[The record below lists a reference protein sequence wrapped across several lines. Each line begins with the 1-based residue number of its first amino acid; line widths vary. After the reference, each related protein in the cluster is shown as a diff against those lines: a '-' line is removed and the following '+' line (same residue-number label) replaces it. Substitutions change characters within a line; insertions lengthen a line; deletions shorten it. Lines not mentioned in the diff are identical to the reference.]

1 MKKTFIILSGIILLT
16 MNLSAQQSPKEIKS
30 LLDKYEQQL
39 MRLDNGYDTVYQE
52 IYYQIKQQYNPANR
66 AIWHSCMAQ
75 FLNNYYQEN
84 RWRIL
89 ERTPVEG
96 GIPDD
101 LKLWDIQTLVK
112 QIVFHYQQSLRDEE
126 YLASIPIQEYAPL
139 LDSVYA
145 EEYRPTLYDLL
156 AFRALD
162 FLSRRISEMPIPATP
177 FDVNN
182 GKYWSENSVFT
193 NMNISSPDE
202 FSFSYHSLKIMQT
215 LTRLHQNDIDPH
227 ALLDVT
233 LRRLDYLSS
242 NSTMENA
249 SETML
254 KELLKLEQQYQNRSG
269 HEMVAYRLGNY
280 YQDRG
285 RSYDKNTHPEYA
297 NDHVTA
303 IEWFQKAIDDDPK
316 SLEGRNSQVE
326 INQIQQSSIG
336 FSVVNIMPVGKPNLI
351 NFNYKNSRHI
361 YFRIIPITDAEY
373 SQLMRSNRTYQDLIA
388 KKNIYETSFAA
399 PDEKDY
405 RTRSGHFLLP
415 AMKQGLYILLA
426 SNAPFSSNSMGDYA
440 YTKVRISNLA
450 VNYRSNGTLYE
461 FFATDRSTGR
471 PIEGVNVSVQ
481 TFSDYQHKKQLS
493 HYKLTTD
500 KNGRCEYRFADKEI
514 GRLRVT
520 VSKSGEE
527 FTLIEN
533 NWMEKPYSGS
543 RDDLRTYIFTDRTIY
558 RPGQTVYYKGIVVK
572 EASESGHYRTV
583 SKDVAV
589 AATERVILKDAN
601 WQDIEKV
608 DVTTNEFGSF
618 SGSFVLPTSGLNG
631 TYQIRCDHGS
641 ADIRVEEYKRP
652 TFEVEMEQ
660 PKEQFKIDQEVKVS
674 GTVKAYAG
682 YALEGA
688 TVKYNV
694 VREASFPWWRWWW
707 WSPSSPSQQIASGE
721 VTTDADGKFLIQFTA
736 LPDLESQ
743 RYNPLYRYK
752 ITVDVTDITGE
763 THSANTSV
771 LVSKNSLMINSD
783 LPEHLF
789 TSDKNAFAVKATNLA
804 GEPQKAVLHYE
815 IAALQTP
822 AEYLNECPSHDFYLS
837 DSTAMKKALPYL
849 DFQNK
854 RRMENWEGDI
864 VCGGEFEADGK
875 RIFSIPNLEK
885 LAEGTYKITFTTRDQ
900 DRNEITQENF
910 FTLHN
915 EKSKKSVAYKPLWIH
930 QQNGET
936 SEVGETIHVTIE
948 TYLKDAS
955 VLCEIFSN
963 DKLIESKWVNL
974 DRGKATFTYLLTERD
989 LGTVVFRA
997 YTAQNNRQYEDA
1009 LSVYVP
1015 YSHKKIDFDF
1025 LTFRDKTEPGSAEQ
1039 YQIRLKD
1046 KNGDKVAAELLCS
1059 MYDASLD
1066 AFASPNSFNRSI
1078 FSRWHSLYD
1087 YSFSG
1092 SINRNGFSTSYGG
1105 SLSNANIG
1113 GIRERIYPQLQFLN
1127 RGYYSY
1133 GRGGGRL
1140 YKTAAAAPDGVV
1152 LNMVEDNISV
1162 NSALDFTA
1170 DVMEEAKETGLAEMA
1185 DEGVHTEGSRQEEPE
1200 QNQVRTNFN
1209 ETAFFYPHLRTDK
1222 DGNVLISFTM
1232 PESLTRW
1239 KLLGFAHNTDL
1250 MSGYFEKYVQT
1261 SKKLMVVPNVPRFL
1275 REGDTLI
1282 LSAKVVNMD
1291 SVTQCGNVTLQ
1302 FYNAIDGQPVDMIL
1316 NNSVETVHAPSLLPE
1331 NTQPFDVKPG
1341 ASQEVLFRVLVPQN
1355 LGAVTCRIVA
1365 RNLETPAFADGEERT
1380 LPILT
1385 NRILVTESLPLHISG
1400 KGSKSFTFE
1409 RLKNSFA
1416 ANASTTL
1423 STQSLTLEFTPNP
1436 IWYAIQAMPYLMEYP
1451 YECNEQIFSRYY
1463 ANTLATNIVNSH
1475 PRVKQVFDEW
1485 LNTSPDAFCSQ
1496 LEKNQELKS
1505 VLLEETPWVLDAQKE
1520 SARKQN
1526 IALLFDLQRM
1536 AKENK
1541 SACKKLEERQNSDGG
1556 WSWFSGGQSSAY
1568 ITEHIVAGCGHLNAL
1583 GVKSELKSATIRKA
1597 INYMDREMY
1606 DFYQRWQKKEHSCSW
1621 GDIHYLYARS
1631 FFLDQKVSL
1640 THQEAYNYNY
1650 NNIKKNWK
1658 SQSIYM
1664 QGMIAFVCYR
1674 NGDTQLAK
1682 QIIADIKSMAQY
1694 SEEMG
1699 MFWKKAGYG
1708 YFWYEAPIERQAL
1721 LIEAFNTITHDTE
1734 SVEKMQLWLLKQKQ
1748 TQSWPTTKSTTEAIY
1763 ALLLNNTQLEN
1774 TNSVQLTM
1782 GNWTYTE
1789 GADTEQ
1795 AEAGTGYIKK
1805 CWKGDEVTA
1814 DMSTIKI
1821 EKQTSGPAWGGLYW
1835 QYLENLDKVEHS
1847 QDGNFS
1853 IQKQLYKVEIGER
1866 GEVLTA
1872 LTEQSPLK
1880 AGDKVRVRVEIRADR
1895 DMEYVHLK
1903 DMRAA
1908 CFEPTNVLSGYR
1920 HQDGLWYYE
1929 CTKDASTNFFIDYLP
1944 KGTYVFEYTLV
1955 ATMTGTYSN
1964 GLTTI
1969 QCMYAPE
1976 FTSHSEGI
1984 RVSVK

>member
-1 MKKTFIILSGIILLT
+1 MKKHLLCLLT
-16 MNLSAQQSPKEIKS
+16 LPLILMNTISAQQTPKDIKV
-30 LLDKYEQQL
+30 LLDKYERQL
-39 MRLDNGYDTVYQE
+39 MRLDEGYDTVYQD
-52 IYYQIKQQYNPANR
+52 ISNQIEQQKTEPANL
-66 AIWHSCMAQ
+66 AIWHSCMAS
-75 FLNNYYQEN
+75 LLYNYYSQE
-84 RWRIL
+84 RYRIL
-89 ERTPVEG
+89 DRTPIESDSV
-96 GIPDD
+96 PTDFNM
-101 LKLWDIQTLVK
+101 WDIQTLVK
-112 QIVFHYQQSLRDEE
+112 QIVFHYQQSLRNEE
-126 YLASIPIQEYAPL
+126 YLIRIPIREYAPL
-139 LDSVYA
+139 LDSVTSEA
-145 EEYRPTLYDLL
+145 YRPTLYDFL

-162 FLSRRISEMPIPATP
+162 FLSRRISEMPIPTTP

-182 GKYWSENSVFT
+182 GKYWSENEVFT
-193 NMNISSPDE
+193 NIIISSPDE
-202 FSFSYHSLKIMQT
+202 YSFSYLSLKIMQT
-215 LTRLHQNDIDPH
+215 LTQLHLNDNDPR

-233 LRRLDYLSS
+233 LRRYEYLSS
-242 NSTMENA
+242 NSTLDNA
-249 SETML
+249 SETLL
-254 KELLKLEQQYQNRSG
+254 KELMKLEQKYRNQKG
-269 HEMVAYRLGNY
+269 HEMVAYKLGEY
-280 YQDRG
+280 YQKRG
-285 RSYDKNTHPEYA
+285 NSYDKNTHPEYA
-297 NDHVTA
+297 KDYVTA
-303 IEWFQKAIDDDPK
+303 IEWYQTAVKDAPK
-316 SLEGRNSQVE
+316 SIEGQNAKVKIAELEE
-326 INQIQQSSIG
+326 SSIE
-336 FSVVNIMPVGKPNLI
+336 FTVVNIMPVDEPNLI
-351 NFNYKNSRHI
+351 SFRYKNSQNI
-361 YFRIIPITDAEY
+361 YFRIIPTTDAEY
-373 SQLMRSNRTYQDLIA
+373 NQLLNSNLFYSNLIN
-388 KKNIYETSFAA
+388 KKRVYETSIPV

-405 RTRSGHFLLP
+405 RKKTGHFQMP
-415 AMKQGLYILLA
+415 ALKQGLYILLA
-426 SNAPFSSNSMGDYA
+426 SNAPFSHNSKGEYT

-450 VNYRSNGTLYE
+450 ANYRENDSFYE
-461 FFATDRSTGR
+461 FFFVDRMTGK
-471 PIEGVNVSVQ
+471 PIEGVTVNLK
-481 TFSDYQHKKQLS
+481 TYSDYQSKHLISQHKIS
-493 HYKLTTD
+493 SD
-500 KNGRCEYRFADKEI
+500 KNGRCEHLFTEKEI
-514 GRLRVT
+514 GRLT
-520 VSKSGEE
+520 AIVSKNGEE
-527 FTLIEN
+527 YTLIKN
-533 NWMEKPYSGS
+533 QWMSGS
-543 RDDLRTYIFTDRTIY
+543 STDSREELRTYLFTDRSIY
-558 RPGQTVYYKGIVVK
+558 RPGQTVYYKGVVVRTEGRGYYTTSK
-572 EASESGHYRTV
+572 E
-583 SKDVAV
+583 V
-589 AATERVILKDAN
+589 AAQLDEQVILKDAN
-601 WQDIEKV
+601 WQDIEKEN
-608 DVTTNEFGSF
+608 VTTNEYGSF

-631 TYQIRCDHGS
+631 IYHLHCDHG
-641 ADIRVEEYKRP
+641 ATQIRVEEYKRP
-652 TFEVEMEQ
+652 TFEVAMEQ
-660 PKEQFKIDQEVKVS
+660 PKEQFKIDQEVTITGS
-674 GTVKAYAG
+674 VKAYAG

-707 WSPSSPSQQIASGE
+707 YSPSSPSQQITSGE
-721 VTTDADGKFLIQFTA
+721 VATDADGTFRIQFTA

-752 ITVDVTDITGE
+752 ITADVTDITGE

-771 LVSKNSLMINSD
+771 LVSKNSLMIDSD
-783 LPEHLF
+783 LPEHIAAD
-789 TSDKNAFAVKATNLA
+789 DKNAFSVKATNLA
-804 GEPQKAVLHYE
+804 GEAQSATLHYE
-815 IAALQTP
+815 IVLLQTP
-822 AEYLNECPSHDFYLS
+822 EEYLNTCPSHDYYLS
-837 DSTAMKKALPYL
+837 DSTTLIKALPYL
-849 DFQNK
+849 DIQNK
-854 RRMENWEGDI
+854 RNIQDWEVLKTIASGN
-864 VCGGEFEADGK
+864 FEADGK
-875 RIFSIPNLEK
+875 RMFSIPNLEK

-900 DRNEITQENF
+900 DHNEIVDESYVTIYQKN
-910 FTLHN
+910 
-915 EKSKKSVAYKPLWIH
+915 SKKSVVYKPLWIH
-930 QQNGET
+930 QDKNDIN
-936 SEVGETIHVTIE
+936 EVGQTLHITIE
-948 TYLKDAS
+948 SYLKNAY
-955 VLCEIFSN
+955 VLCEIISN
-963 DKLIESKWVNL
+963 DKLLESKWVRL
-974 DRGKATFTYLLTERD
+974 DRGKNAFTYSLTERD
-989 LGTVVFRA
+989 LGHVTFRA
-997 YTAQNNRQYEDA
+997 YTVQNNFQYVEQQNI
-1009 LSVYVP
+1009 YVP

-1046 KNGDKVAAELLCS
+1046 KNGDMVAAELLCA

-1066 AFASPNSFNRSI
+1066 AFASPNSFNRNIFQWSKPTFNGS
-1078 FSRWHSLYD
+1078 FSRN
-1087 YSFSG
+1087 
-1092 SINRNGFSTSYGG
+1092 IRNNGFSWSHCNW
-1105 SLSNANIG
+1105 LSHTNHKG
-1113 GIRERIYPQLQFLN
+1113 TQERSYPQLKFIQSYRYF
-1127 RGYYSY
+1127 SY
-1133 GRGGGRL
+1133 GAGRA
-1140 YKTAAAAPDGVV
+1140 YKSASVAHPEEVV
-1152 LNMVEDNISV
+1152 LNVVEDNISV
-1162 NSALDFTA
+1162 NTSFDFEA
-1170 DVMEEAKETGLAEMA
+1170 DAMVKAEETGLSEMM
-1185 DEGVHTEGSRQEEPE
+1185 DEGVPTENTQQEEQE
-1200 QNQVRTNFN
+1200 QPQVRTNFD

-1275 REGDTLI
+1275 REGDTLV

-1302 FYNAIDGQPVDMIL
+1302 FFNAIDGQPVDMIL
-1316 NNSVETVHAPSLLPE
+1316 DAAGM
-1331 NTQPFDVKPG
+1331 PFDVKPG
-1341 ASQEVLFRVLVPQN
+1341 ASQEVRFRVLVPQN
-1355 LGAVTCRIVA
+1355 IGAVTCRIVA

-1400 KGSKSFTFE
+1400 KGSKAFTFE

-1505 VLLEETPWVLDAQKE
+1505 VLLEETPWVLDAQRE

-1526 IALLFDLQRM
+1526 VALLFDLQRM
-1536 AKENK
+1536 AKECK
-1541 SACKKLEERQNSDGG
+1541 SACKKLEDRQNSDGG
-1556 WSWFSGGQSSAY
+1556 WSWFSGGESSTY
-1568 ITEHIVAGCGHLNAL
+1568 ITEHIVAGSGHLNVL
-1583 GVKSELKSATIRKA
+1583 GVQSELKSATLKRA
-1597 INYMDREMY
+1597 INYIDREMN
-1606 DFYQRWQKKEHSCSW
+1606 DFYQRWQKKEHACSW

-1631 FFLDQKVSL
+1631 FFLNQKVSL
-1640 THQEAYNYNY
+1640 AHQEAYNYNY

-1658 SQSIYM
+1658 NQSIYM
-1664 QGMIAFVCYR
+1664 QGMIALVCQR

-1682 QIIADIKSMAQY
+1682 QIIAHIKSMAQY
-1694 SEEMG
+1694 NEEMG

-1774 TNSVQLTM
+1774 TNGVKLTM
-1782 GNWTYTE
+1782 GDWTYTE
-1789 GADTEQ
+1789 GSGTEQ

-1805 CWKGDEVTA
+1805 CWKGDDVTA

-1847 QDGNFS
+1847 MDGNFS

-1866 GEVLTA
+1866 GEMLTA
-1872 LTEQSPLK
+1872 ITEQSPMK
-1880 AGDKVRVRVEIRADR
+1880 AGDKVRVRVEIRVDR

-1976 FTSHSEGI
+1976 FTSHSEGT
-1984 RVSVK
+1984 RVTVK

>member
-1 MKKTFIILSGIILLT
+1 MKKHLLCLLALPLIFMT
-16 MNLSAQQSPKEIKS
+16 NISAQQTPKDIKS
-30 LLDKYEQQL
+30 LLDKYENNL
-39 MRLDNGYDTVYQE
+39 MRYDNGFDSVYQA
-52 IYYQIKQQYNPANR
+52 ITVQIAQQQINPANL
-66 AIWHSCMAQ
+66 AVWHSCMAEM
-75 FLNNYYQEN
+75 LENYYYSN
-84 RWRIL
+84 RYRIL
-89 ERTPVEG
+89 DRTPVEG
-96 GIPDD
+96 PVPAN
-101 LKLWDIQTLVK
+101 LNVWDIQTLVK
-112 QIVFHYQQSLRDEE
+112 QIIFHYQQSLRNED
-126 YLASIPIQEYAPL
+126 YLARIPIRQYAPL
-139 LDSVYA
+139 LDSVTS
-145 EEYRPTLYDLL
+145 ESYRPTLYDFL
-156 AFRALD
+156 AFRTLD

-177 FDVNN
+177 FDINN
-182 GKYWSENSVFT
+182 GKYWSDNSVFT
-193 NMNISSPDE
+193 NIVISSPDE
-202 FSFSYHSLKIMQT
+202 YSFSYLSLKIMQN
-215 LTRLHQNDIDPH
+215 LTRLHLHDADPH

-233 LRRLDYLSS
+233 LRRYEYLAS
-242 NSTMENA
+242 NSTIENA
-249 SETML
+249 SETLL
-254 KELLKLEQQYQNRSG
+254 KELLKLEQQYRNRTS
-269 HEMVAYRLGNY
+269 HEMVAYRLGQY
-280 YQDRG
+280 YQKRG
-285 RSYDKNTHPEYA
+285 YSYAKDTHPEYA
-297 NDHVTA
+297 NDYVIA
-303 IEWFQKAIDDDPK
+303 VEWFQKAIDDDPK
-316 SLEGRNSQVE
+316 SLEGRNAQVE
-326 INQIQQSSIG
+326 IKQIQQSSIG
-336 FSVVNIMPVGKPNLI
+336 FSVVNIMPIGKPNLI
-351 NFNYKNSRHI
+351 NFTYKNSRHI
-361 YFRIIPITDAEY
+361 HFRIIPITDAEY
-373 SQLMRSNRTYQDLIA
+373 TQLLKSSRFYHDLIS
-388 KKNIYETSFAA
+388 KRSIYETSFAA

-405 RTRSGHFLLP
+405 RSKSGHFLLP
-415 AMKQGLYILLA
+415 ALKQGQYILLA
-426 SNAPFSSNSMGDYA
+426 SNAPLVTNNKGDYA

-450 VNYRSNGTLYE
+450 VNYRLNGTLYE

-471 PIEGVNVSVQ
+471 PIEGVTFSVQ
-481 TFSDYQHKKQLS
+481 TFSDYQRKNQLS
-493 HYKLTTD
+493 HHKLISD

-514 GRLRVT
+514 GRLRVI

-533 NWMEKPYSGS
+533 DWMEKPYSGS

-572 EASESGHYRTV
+572 ESSESGHYRTV
-583 SKDVAV
+583 SKNVAV
-589 AATERVILKDAN
+589 ALIENIILKDAN

-608 DVTTNEFGSF
+608 IVTTNEYGSF

-631 TYQIRCDHGS
+631 TYHIRCNHGS

-652 TFEVEMEQ
+652 TFEVAMEQ

-674 GTVKAYAG
+674 GIVKAYAG

-707 WSPSSPSQQIASGE
+707 YSPSSPSQQIASGE
-721 VTTDADGKFLIQFTA
+721 VTTDAEGKFLIQFTA

-752 ITVDVTDITGE
+752 ITADVTDITGE
-763 THSANTSV
+763 THSANTTV
-771 LVSKNSLMINSD
+771 LVSKNSLMIDSD

-804 GEPQKAVLHYE
+804 GEPQKAMLHYE
-815 IAALQTP
+815 ITALQTP
-822 AEYLNECPSHDFYLS
+822 TEYLYECPSHDFYLS
-837 DSTAMKKALPYL
+837 DSEAMFKALPYL

-854 RRMENWEGDI
+854 RHIQDWDI
-864 VCGGEFEADGK
+864 LRTIASGNFEADGK
-875 RIFSIPNLEK
+875 QLFSIPNMET
-885 LAEGTYKITFTTRDQ
+885 LAEGSYKITFTTRDR
-900 DRNEITQENF
+900 DDNEIIQENF

-915 EKSKKSVAYKPLWIH
+915 TKSKKSVAYKPLWIH

-955 VLCEIFSN
+955 VLCEIISN
-963 DKLIESKWVNL
+963 DKLVESKWINL
-974 DRGKATFTYLLTERD
+974 DRGKATFTYSLTEHD

-997 YTAQNNRQYEDA
+997 YTAQNNQQYEDA
-1009 LSVYVP
+1009 LSIHVP

-1066 AFASPNSFNRSI
+1066 AFALPNTFNRSI

-1087 YSFSG
+1087 YSFSSSQKG
-1092 SINRNGFSTSYGG
+1092 NGFSTSYSN
-1105 SLSNANIG
+1105 SLSYASIG
-1113 GIRERIYPQLQFLN
+1113 GIRERIYPHLQFLN
-1127 RGYYSY
+1127 RGYYGFS
-1133 GRGGGRL
+1133 RGAGRL
-1140 YKTAAAAPDGVV
+1140 YKTAGTVPINEEVV
-1152 LNMVEDNISV
+1152 LNVVEDNISV
-1162 NSALDFTA
+1162 NSADFA
-1170 DVMEEAKETGLAEMA
+1170 FEDDVMEIVEESAFPTAMPEMRASEETK
-1185 DEGVHTEGSRQEEPE
+1185 EPE
-1200 QNQVRTNFN
+1200 TTSIRTNFA
-1209 ETAFFYPHLRTDK
+1209 ETAFFYPNLRTDK
-1222 DGNVLISFTM
+1222 DGNVLITFTM
-1232 PESLTRW
+1232 PESLTKW

-1261 SKKLMVVPNVPRFL
+1261 SKKLMVVPNMPRFM

-1291 SVTQCGNVTLQ
+1291 SVTQCGNVTLS
-1302 FYNAIDGQPVDMIL
+1302 FRNPFNNADLHMVDGAD
-1316 NNSVETVHAPSLLPE
+1316 
-1331 NTQPFDVKPG
+1331 TQPFEVKPG
-1341 ASQEVLFRVLVPQN
+1341 ASQEVRFRVIAPYN
-1355 LGAVTCRIVA
+1355 LGAVTCRIEA
-1365 RNLETPAFADGEERT
+1365 RNMEAPAFADGEECT
-1380 LPILT
+1380 LPVLT
-1385 NRILVTESLPLHISG
+1385 NRILITESLPLHISG
-1400 KGSKSFTFE
+1400 KGSKTFTFD
-1409 RLKNSFA
+1409 RLKKSFA
-1416 ANASTTL
+1416 AGASTTL
-1423 STQSLTLEFTPNP
+1423 TTQSLTLEFTPNP

-1475 PRVKQVFDEW
+1475 PRVKEVFNEW
-1485 LNTSPDAFCSQ
+1485 LNSTPDAFCSQ
-1496 LEKNQELKS
+1496 LEKNPELKS
-1505 VLLEETPWVLDAQKE
+1505 VLLEETPWVLDAQNE
-1520 SARKQN
+1520 ATRKQN
-1526 IALLFDLQRM
+1526 VALLFDLQRM
-1536 AKENK
+1536 AKEGK
-1541 SACKKLEERQNSDGG
+1541 EACKKLEDRQNSDGG

-1568 ITEHIVAGCGHLNAL
+1568 ITEHIVAGSGHLNAL

-1597 INYMDREMY
+1597 INYIDHEMY

-1631 FFLDQKVSL
+1631 FFMDQKVNL

-1664 QGMIAFVCYR
+1664 QGMIALICQR

-1682 QIIADIKSMAQY
+1682 QIVANIKSMAQY

-1699 MFWKKAGYG
+1699 MFWKKSGYG
-1708 YFWYEAPIERQAL
+1708 WFWYEAPIERQAL
-1721 LIEAFNTITHDTE
+1721 LIEAFNTITHDAE

-1763 ALLLNNTQLEN
+1763 ALLLNNTHLEN
-1774 TNSVQLTM
+1774 ENGVTLTL
-1782 GNWTYTE
+1782 GDHWTYTE
-1789 GADTEQ
+1789 GDGSIQ

-1805 CWKGDEVTA
+1805 SWKGDDVTA
-1814 DMSTIKI
+1814 DMSTLKI
-1821 EKQTSGPAWGGLYW
+1821 DKQTSGPAWGGLYW

-1866 GEVLTA
+1866 GEVLTRI
-1872 LTEQSPLK
+1872 TEESPLK
-1880 AGDKVRVRVEIRADR
+1880 VGDKVRVRVEIRTDR
-1895 DMEYVHLK
+1895 DMEYLHLK
-1903 DMRAA
+1903 DMRAS

-1984 RVSVK
+1984 RVNVK

>member
-1 MKKTFIILSGIILLT
+1 MKKHLFFTIITGIII
-16 MNLSAQQSPKEIKS
+16 MNSISAQQTPKDIAAILSKMERVLNQYDDGADSVYSTIRHQIA
-30 LLDKYEQQL
+30 EQ
-39 MRLDNGYDTVYQE
+39 GT
-52 IYYQIKQQYNPANR
+52 NPANE
-66 AIWHSCMAQ
+66 AVWHSCMAQ
-75 FLNNYYQEN
+75 FLSNYYQGN

-89 ERTPVEG
+89 DRTQVEG
-96 GIPDD
+96 ALPED
-101 LKLWDIQTLVK
+101 LNVWDIQTLVK
-112 QIVFHYQQSLRDEE
+112 QIVFHYQQSLRNEE
-126 YLASIPIQEYAPL
+126 YLARIPIRQYAPL
-139 LDSVYA
+139 LDSVNSEA
-145 EEYRPTLYDLL
+145 YRPTLYDFL

-182 GKYWSENSVFT
+182 GKYWSDNDVFT
-193 NMNISSPDE
+193 NMVISSPDE
-202 FSFSYHSLKIMQT
+202 YSFSYLSLKIMQN
-215 LTRLHQNDIDPH
+215 LTRLHLRDEDPR

-233 LRRLDYLSS
+233 LRRYEYLSS
-242 NSTMENA
+242 NSTMDNA
-249 SETML
+249 SETHL
-254 KELLKLEQQYQNRSG
+254 KELLKLEQRYRNQKG
-269 HEMVAYRLGNY
+269 HEMVAYKLGEY
-280 YQDRG
+280 YQQRG
-285 RSYDKNTHPEYA
+285 KSYDKNTHPEYA
-297 NDHVTA
+297 TDYVTA
-303 IEWFQKAIDDDPK
+303 IEWYQTAAKDDPK
-316 SLEGRNSQVE
+316 SIEGKNAKVKIAE
-326 INQIQQSSIG
+326 LKESSID
-336 FSVVNIMPVGKPNLI
+336 FCVVNIMPVDEPNLI
-351 NFNYKNSRHI
+351 SFRYRNSQNI
-361 YFRIIPITDAEY
+361 YFRIIPTTEAEY
-373 SQLMRSNRTYQDLIA
+373 SKLLISNHFYQDLIS
-388 KKNIYETSFAA
+388 KKQVYETSIPA

-405 RTRSGHFLLP
+405 RSKMGHFLMP
-415 AMKQGLYILLA
+415 ALKQGLYILLA
-426 SNAPFSSNSMGDYA
+426 SNTPFSSNSKGDYA
-440 YTKVRISNLA
+440 YSKVRISNLA
-450 VNYRSNGTLYE
+450 ANYRNNGPLYE
-461 FFATDRSTGR
+461 FIFTDRVTGK
-471 PIEGVNVSVQ
+471 PIEGVIVNLK
-481 TFSDYQHKKQLS
+481 TYSDYQCKHLISQ
-493 HYKLTTD
+493 YKLTSD
-500 KNGRCEYRFADKEI
+500 RNGHCERLFTEKEI
-514 GRLRVT
+514 GRLTALVC
-520 VSKSGEE
+520 KNGEE
-527 FTLIEN
+527 FTLIKN
-533 NWMEKPYSGS
+533 QWMSDIDSDTHEE
-543 RDDLRTYIFTDRTIY
+543 LHTYLFTDRSIY

-572 EASESGHYRTV
+572 TAGAGYYAP
-583 SKDVAV
+583 SKEI
-589 AATERVILKDAN
+589 AAQVNEQVVLKDAN
-601 WQDIEKV
+601 WQDVEKV
-608 DVTTNEFGSF
+608 NQTTNEYGSF

-631 TYQIRCDHGS
+631 NFRIECKHGS
-641 ADIRVEEYKRP
+641 TSIRVEEYKRP
-652 TFEVEMEQ
+652 TFEVEIEQ
-660 PKEQFKIDQEVKVS
+660 PKEQFKIDQEVEVG

-688 TVKYNV
+688 TVKYRV
-694 VREASFPWWRWWW
+694 RREASFPWWRWWW
-707 WSPSSPSQQIASGE
+707 YTPSSPSQEIAAGE
-721 VTTDADGKFLIQFTA
+721 VTTDKDGAFRIRFTA

-743 RYNPLYRYK
+743 RYNPLYRFK
-752 ITVDVTDITGE
+752 VTADVTDITGE
-763 THSANTSV
+763 THSANTTV
-771 LVSKNSLMINSD
+771 LVSKNSLLIDSD
-783 LPEHLF
+783 LPLQIA
-789 TSDKNAFAVKATNLA
+789 SDDKNAFPVKATNLA
-804 GEPQKAVLHYE
+804 GETQPATLHYE
-815 IAALQTP
+815 IGRLQTP
-822 AEYLNECPSHDFYLS
+822 EEYLNTCPNHDYYLS
-837 DSTAMKKALPYL
+837 DSEAMFKALPHL

-854 RRMENWEGDI
+854 RRMEDWEGDI
-864 VCGGEFEADGK
+864 VCGGDFEADGIK
-875 RIFSIPNLEK
+875 LFSIPNLEK
-885 LAEGTYKITFTTRDQ
+885 MAEGTYVITFTTRDQ
-900 DRNEITQENF
+900 DRNEITEASF
-910 FTLHN
+910 FTIYHK
-915 EKSKKSVAYKPLWIH
+915 ESKKSVAYKPLWIH
-930 QQNGET
+930 QDKSDIN
-936 SEVGETIHVTIE
+936 EVGQAIHITVE
-948 TYLKDAS
+948 TYLRNAY
-955 VLCEIFSN
+955 VLCEVISN
-963 DKLIESKWVNL
+963 DKLVESKWVRL
-974 DRGKATFTYLLTERD
+974 DRGKNTFTYKLTERD
-989 LGTVVFRA
+989 LGNVVFQA
-997 YTAQNNRQYEDA
+997 YAVQNNFQYTER
-1009 LSVYVP
+1009 LNIYIP

-1046 KNGDKVAAELLCS
+1046 KNGDKVAAELLCA

-1066 AFASPNSFNRSI
+1066 AFASPNSFKRYI
-1078 FSRWHSLYD
+1078 FQWNKRTFD
-1087 YSFSG
+1087 GSFSKD
-1092 SINRNGFSTSYGG
+1092 IRNNGFTWSYCS
-1105 SLSNANIG
+1105 SLSPKNYKEIL
-1113 GIRERIYPQLQFLN
+1113 ERDYPRLKYIAH
-1127 RGYYSY
+1127 YYY
-1133 GRGGGRL
+1133 GFGAGAGRM
-1140 YKTAAAAPDGVV
+1140 YKTAGAPQQQEVV
-1152 LNMVEDNISV
+1152 LNMVETSAELAEVAVMEDVALVTVDNALAV
-1162 NSALDFTA
+1162 DPDLALDNNLTHQW
-1170 DVMEEAKETGLAEMA
+1170 EAPA
-1185 DEGVHTEGSRQEEPE
+1185 EPE
-1200 QNQVRTNFN
+1200 EEVQVRTNFD

-1250 MSGYFEKYVQT
+1250 MSGFFEKYVQT

-1275 REGDTLI
+1275 REGDELV

-1291 SVTQCGNVTLQ
+1291 SITQCGNVTLQ
-1302 FYNAIDGQPVDMIL
+1302 FFNAADNQPVDMIL
-1316 NNSVETVHAPSLLPE
+1316 GDNGM
-1331 NTQPFDVKPG
+1331 PFDVKPG
-1341 ASQEVLFRVLVPQN
+1341 ASQEVHFRVLVPQG

-1380 LPILT
+1380 LPVLT
-1385 NRILVTESLPLHISG
+1385 NRILITESLPLHISG

-1423 STQSLTLEFTPNP
+1423 TTQSLTLEFTPNP

-1520 SARKQN
+1520 SARKQS

-1536 AKENK
+1536 AKECK

-1556 WSWFSGGQSSAY
+1556 WSWFSGGRSSSY
-1568 ITEHIVAGCGHLNAL
+1568 ITEHIVAGSGHLNTL
-1583 GVKSELKSATIRKA
+1583 GVKSELKSATLKKA
-1597 INYMDREMY
+1597 INYIDREMNEY
-1606 DFYQRWQKKEHSCSW
+1606 YQRWQKKEHSSSW

-1631 FFLDQKVSL
+1631 FFLNQKVN
-1640 THQEAYNYNY
+1640 TVYQEAYNYNY

-1664 QGMIAFVCYR
+1664 QGMIALICHR

-1682 QIIADIKSMAQY
+1682 QIIAHIKSMAQY

-1699 MFWKKAGYG
+1699 MFWKKSGYG

-1721 LIEAFNTITHDTE
+1721 LIEAFNTITQDAE

-1774 TNSVQLTM
+1774 TNGVRLTL

-1789 GADTEQ
+1789 GDGTEQ

-1814 DMSTIKI
+1814 DMSTMKI

-1853 IQKQLYKVEIGER
+1853 IQKQLYKVELGER

-1872 LTEQSPLK
+1872 ITEQSPLK
-1880 AGDKVRVRVEIRADR
+1880 AGDKVRVRVEIRTDR

-1984 RVSVK
+1984 RVRVVNN